1 MMQTVTRRW
10 WGVTPSLAL
19 ILQPDRRAASP
30 APVGSRVEGEEVLP
44 PPPGERFIPFFHR
57 EECLVARCRLLATE
71 FGNMPEKRDG
81 LSPPAP
87 GPGEEV
93 GERMHEAIEFQVPRK
108 NEQGFLSPSSVPTVF
123 LMASPGR
130 MRSGRSF

>member
-1 MMQTVTRRW
+1 MLQTVTRRW
-10 WGVTPSLAL
+10 WGVTTSLAL

-44 PPPGERFIPFFHR
+44 PPPGERFIPLFHR

-87 GPGEEV
+87 GPREEV
-93 GERMHEAIEFQVPRK
+93 EEQMHEAIEFHIEGLREDGLPIP
-108 NEQGFLSPSSVPTVF
+108 PSRSSAIYVAV
-123 LMASPGR
+123 GR
-130 MRSGRSF
+130 G